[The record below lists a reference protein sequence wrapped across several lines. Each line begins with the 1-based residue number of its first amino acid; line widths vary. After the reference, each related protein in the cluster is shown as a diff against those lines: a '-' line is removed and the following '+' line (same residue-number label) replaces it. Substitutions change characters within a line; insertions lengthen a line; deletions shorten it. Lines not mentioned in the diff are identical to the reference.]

1 MNPIAADLYE
11 QIEALLQAAEFQQ
24 VIDLC
29 RSALTD
35 ARRKS
40 NTHAE
45 VIALIGWAAAHKY
58 IGAFGEARI
67 LIDGAVQKAEQ
78 ADSPQLLALA
88 LNTSGS
94 IHLICSLRPEDAEQD
109 YRAALDVAH
118 DADDNIGIA
127 TALAGV
133 GAALL
138 SVGDAERAKRFGLEA
153 FDTARDIDHKY
164 LMAGTLS
171 LIGSAMLE
179 GTDEEATLKAFQDA
193 LNIVRE
199 HGIRLL
205 EGTIVGNIGLALLK
219 SSRYYEDGISM
230 LERSLNMAEKIS
242 CIPHE
247 YTAVHRLGT
256 AYQQLGRFKE
266 AQDYYETV
274 LTCTQTWGARAY
286 EGAAFFT
293 LGLLA
298 YADKRID
305 AAITDLQ
312 QAAGISRETMNPYR
326 EAMTEM
332 WLGMIFA
339 DKHDFSNAI
348 KHYNNARTIYDSLD
362 DDTRVRQ
369 MTQIVVWVHILKLW
383 DGLLRFVGIRSKDD
397 EDEGKA
403 A

>member
-1 MNPIAADLYE
+1 MNPVAADLYD
-11 QIEALLQAAEFQQ
+11 QIEILLQAAEFRQ

-45 VIALIGWAAAHKY
+45 IMALIGWSAAHKY

-67 LIDGAVQKAEQ
+67 LVDGAVKKAEQ

-94 IHLICSLRPEDAEQD
+94 IHLVCSLRAEDAEQD
-109 YRAALDVAH
+109 YRAALDIAYDV
-118 DADDNIGIA
+118 DDHVGVA
-127 TALAGV
+127 TALAGI
-133 GAALL
+133 GASLL
-138 SVGDAERAKRFGLEA
+138 SVGDASRAKRFALEA
-153 FDTARDIDHKY
+153 FDTARDIDDKY
-164 LMAGTLS
+164 LMAGALS

-193 LNIVRE
+193 LNLVRE
-199 HGIRLL
+199 HGLRLL

-230 LERSLNMAEKIS
+230 LERSLEMAEKIS
-242 CIPHE
+242 CVPHE
-247 YTAVHRLGT
+247 YSALHRLGT

-266 AQDYYETV
+266 AQDYYDTV
-274 LTCTQTWGARAY
+274 LTRTQTWGARAY

-298 YADKRID
+298 YADKRTD
-305 AAITDLQ
+305 AALADLH
-312 QAAGISRETMNPYR
+312 QAAGINREMMNPYR
-326 EAMTEM
+326 EAMTDM
-332 WLGMIFA
+332 WLGMIYA
-339 DKHDFSNAI
+339 DKRDFSNAL

-397 EDEGKA
+397 EDENKA